1 MTSAIE
7 MRKLT
12 DVELVAA
19 LNDARQEA
27 FNLRM
32 QEVSGQLKDYSRI
45 KQLKKDI
52 ARLLT
57 VQRQRELAAQVVREE
72 NNG

>member
-1 MTSAIE
+1 MTSAVE

>member
-7 MRKLT
+7 MRKMT
-12 DVELVAA
+12 DAELVAA

-32 QEVSGQLKDYSRI
+32 QEVSGQLKDYSRV

-57 VQRQRELAAQVVREE
+57 VQRQRELAAQMVREE

>member
-12 DVELVAA
+12 DADLVAA

-27 FNLRM
+27 YNLRM

>member
-1 MTSAIE
+1 MTSAVE
-7 MRKLT
+7 MRKMT
-12 DVELVAA
+12 DAEVVAA

>member
-12 DVELVAA
+12 DAELVAA

>member
-7 MRKLT
+7 LRKMT
-12 DVELVAA
+12 DAELAAA
-19 LNDARQEA
+19 LSDARQEI

-32 QEVSGQLKDYSRI
+32 QEVSGQLKDYSRV
-45 KQLKKDI
+45 KRLKKDI

-57 VQRQRELAAQVVREE
+57 VQRQRELAAQLVREE
-72 NNG
+72 NNA